1 MSQPNQRW
9 QQSLYDALEPILT
22 ATRLAPYLAA
32 AHGNR
37 KRALQLYQWNIEL
50 SGAVYEALHVF
61 EVVFRNALDAQLC
74 VWNAGQTDQST
85 QLLHNSEWLQDPAPL
100 LKRLVRSSDLAN
112 AQARLLGMPICLPS

>member
-1 MSQPNQRW
+1 MSQPNQRR

-85 QLLHNSEWLQDPAPL
+85 QLLHNSEWLQDPAP
-100 LKRLVRSSDLAN
+100 
-112 AQARLLGMPICLPS
+112 C